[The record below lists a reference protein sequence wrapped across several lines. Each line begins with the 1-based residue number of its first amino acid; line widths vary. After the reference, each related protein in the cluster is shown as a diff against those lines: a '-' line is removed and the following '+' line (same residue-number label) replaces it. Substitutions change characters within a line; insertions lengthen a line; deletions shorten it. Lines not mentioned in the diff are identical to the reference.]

1 MITQYHRPSSLDEAL
16 ELLSQS
22 DTFPLGGGTSLTS
35 ADNKGSVAVVDLQS
49 IGLGGI
55 DSDGATL
62 TIGATCALQDLVESA
77 DIPPLVRDLAHR
89 EAPNTIRNAATL
101 GGTIATADPESEL
114 LAGLLVFDT
123 TVFVTRTGGT
133 DTVPLE
139 NMLQD
144 LTMLEGAI
152 ITAVSLEVT
161 GTAVAHRTART
172 PADRP
177 IVAVVGRRTTSGETL
192 IAGTGLTQRPSRI
205 DPNRLDSLEPPP
217 DFRGSSGYRSRL
229 AAVLT
234 ARVIEDLDRGT
245 TV

>member
-22 DTFPLGGGTSLTS
+22 NTFPLGGGTSITS
-35 ADNKGSVAVVDLQS
+35 ADNEGSVAVVDLQS
-49 IGLGGI
+49 IGLGGV
-55 DSDGATL
+55 DSDGAKV
-62 TIGATCALQDLVESA
+62 TIGATSVLQDLVESP
-77 DIPPLVRDLAHR
+77 DVPSILRDLAHR

-123 TVFVTRTGGT
+123 TVFITRSGGT
-133 DTVPLE
+133 DTVQLE
-139 NMLQD
+139 NVLQD
-144 LTMLEGAI
+144 LTTLQGAI

-161 GTAVAHRTART
+161 GTSVAHRTART

-177 IVAVVGRRTTSGETL
+177 IVAVIGRRRASGETL
-192 IAGTGLTQRPSRI
+192 IAATGLTQRPSRI
-205 DPNRLDSLEPPP
+205 DPDRLDTLEPPP

-245 TV
+245 PG